1 MWHVF
6 AANTVKKH
14 SLFQSGWFI
23 EGLLTQTLIVHMI
36 RTQHIP
42 FIQWCTAASMIVAAA
57 GPLLLPARAVAAGG
71 AFFVDD
77 ALVGKPGECKV
88 ETWASFASNHD
99 FLAVTQPACVV
110 NAGIP
115 VEAGATLVRTR
126 SDGEWST
133 NAGPKAKINII
144 PLSDQGFAVGL
155 SGNTL
160 WNLNTGQN
168 IGSNINVPFT
178 IQASKDFRI
187 NINAGWLYDAVAHVG
202 YGTYGAGF
210 EWNFVQPL
218 TLIGEVFGLAGRQQD
233 VRSVTEPRAQVG
245 LRWTPAKAIDL
256 ELIYGRNIYGENANW
271 FTVGVNLRF

>member
-1 MWHVF
+1 M
-6 AANTVKKH
+6 T
-14 SLFQSGWFI
+14 
-23 EGLLTQTLIVHMI
+23 
-36 RTQHIP
+36 
-42 FIQWCTAASMIVAAA
+42 
-57 GPLLLPARAVAAGG
+57 PARLRGQRRHPHRSRG
-71 AFFVDD
+71 D
-77 ALVGKPGECKV
+77 ACL
-88 ETWASFASNHD
+88 
-99 FLAVTQPACVV
+99 
-110 NAGIP
+110 
-115 VEAGATLVRTR
+115 TR

-168 IGSNINVPFT
+168 TGSNINVPFT

-256 ELIYGRNIYGENANW
+256 ELIYGRNIYGENANLVHSRREPSLLALAGLHTERMSALGQKPTCAAHKLMSAGTSIYSFFLTCLFFLFGPPFPRRNW
-271 FTVGVNLRF
+271 FFINTYPRTPLRDLFRFFIKLSPSKQR